1 MASVPERSPALSI
14 ALLRGTQ
21 RDNNGSLITGASPSG
36 YAHAPPS
43 KKPRGSWIWQ
53 HGEPLIRDSDL
64 GLVCLCTTCHG
75 DSVHDPFKDY
85 ILPAVST
92 TLAQRHMERHGFDL
106 KGPPIHW
113 GQKRRA
119 GSMLEYVDRCNR
131 VYSG

>member
-1 MASVPERSPALSI
+1 MSSVPERSPALSI

-21 RDNNGSLITGASPSG
+21 RDDNGSLITGASPSG

-43 KKPRGSWIWQ
+43 KKPRGSWIW
-53 HGEPLIRDSDL
+53 HYGEPLIRDSDL
-64 GLVCLCTTCHG
+64 GLVWLCTICHG

-92 TLAQRHMERHGFDL
+92 TLAQRHMERHGFCL
-106 KGPPIHW
+106 KGRPIHR

-119 GSMLEYVDRCNR
+119 GSMLEYIDRCNG
-131 VYSG
+131 VYLG